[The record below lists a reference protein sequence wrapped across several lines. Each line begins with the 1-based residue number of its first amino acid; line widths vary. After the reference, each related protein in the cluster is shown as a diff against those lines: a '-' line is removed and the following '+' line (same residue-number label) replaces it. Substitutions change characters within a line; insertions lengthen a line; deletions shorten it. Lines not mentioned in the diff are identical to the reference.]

1 MHNTVVG
8 YPRKIKSLTFPY
20 TAVIIEYC
28 ESHFFMKRVPVIRN
42 VIDIRINL
50 EDFLSKQYLYIIK
63 QHEFGM
69 VFSPFC
75 SGALI
80 YK

>member
-1 MHNTVVG
+1 
-8 YPRKIKSLTFPY
+8 
-20 TAVIIEYC
+20 
-28 ESHFFMKRVPVIRN
+28 MKRVPVIRN
-42 VIDIRINL
+42 VIDIRINM